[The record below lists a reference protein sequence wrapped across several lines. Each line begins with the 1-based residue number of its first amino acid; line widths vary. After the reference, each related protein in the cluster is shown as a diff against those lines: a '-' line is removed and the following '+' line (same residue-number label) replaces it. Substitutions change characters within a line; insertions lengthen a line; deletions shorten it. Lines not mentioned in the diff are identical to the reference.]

1 MSFSGGIAGSWL
13 LAVEMYTRKLLH
25 PAVACTAAALKNT
38 AYIQVAIKV
47 NVFFLFKYFFL

>member
-47 NVFFLFKYFFL
+47 NVFFFI